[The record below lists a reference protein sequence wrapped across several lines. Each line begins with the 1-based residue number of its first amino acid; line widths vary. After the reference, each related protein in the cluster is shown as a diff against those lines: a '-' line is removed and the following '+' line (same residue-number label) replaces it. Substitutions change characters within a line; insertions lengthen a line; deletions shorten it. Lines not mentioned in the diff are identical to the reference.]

1 MNNQRNIGLSETQ
14 ICAQCGLPYGKGG
27 VTSQVDGKPLHFC
40 CYGCSFTSTLT
51 GEQGDAGTAGLFLAR
66 LGFAA
71 FLSMNIMAV
80 SWMTYDKGWA
90 TFGLEPEALLYLEK
104 LLFVLSIPI
113 MLFVG
118 TPYLRNGWRELPS
131 FRFSTDSLI
140 ALGSF
145 TAFGVSSYQVFT
157 GGGGIYFDTATTTLV
172 LVTAGRY
179 IEATAKVR
187 TSNAIR
193 KLIDLQPETARVVH
207 NGRESIVLSKEVDVG
222 EQIKV
227 LPGERMPLDGVVEEG
242 RTSINEAIL
251 TGESVPAAKHPG
263 SRVFAATIN
272 IDGAI
277 VVNVTARQREC
288 VHAQIVRLMEEA
300 QRTRSPI
307 QQTVDRISGIFIPAV
322 IGIAALTFAGWMI
335 AAPFEEA
342 LLHALTVL
350 VVACP
355 CALGIGAP
363 LASAIGIGHA
373 AEQGVLIRSTE
384 AMENVAHTKLVAFD
398 KTGTLTRGEPSVS
411 TVWASGDVRM
421 MLSMGAS
428 VGKNSEHSLSK
439 ALVRYAEELQLP
451 FLAVSDV
458 RVIPG
463 LGVAGNVEVH
473 GKWLNVVVGNEELM
487 IQQNIV
493 LREELPAIDGTC
505 VYVGWDGA
513 LQGSIGLRDS
523 LRRLA
528 AETVAELHAM
538 KLETYLLSGDSNGA
552 TQSVAAAVGIEA
564 AFAKLLPDGKL
575 GKIRSLSSAGAL
587 MMVGDGINDAPSLAA
602 ADIGV
607 TLGSAT
613 DIAKESADVTI
624 IGDHLEKIP
633 WLIHFSRRV
642 LSTIRWNLV
651 WAFGYNAVGIAF
663 AVAGLLEPILAAI
676 AMVVSSLFI
685 IVNSRRLARSVKP
698 GLS

>member
-1 MNNQRNIGLSETQ
+1 M
-14 ICAQCGLPYGKGG
+14 CAQCGLPYGKGG
-27 VTSQVDGKPLHFC
+27 VTGRADGKPLQFC
-40 CYGCSFTSTLT
+40 CYGCSFTYSLT
-51 GEQGDAGTAGLFLAR
+51 GEEGDPGIAGLFLAR

-90 TFGLEPEALLYLEK
+90 TFGIEPEVLPYLEK
-104 LLFVLSIPI
+104 LLFILSIPI

-118 TPYLRNGWRELPS
+118 TPYLRNGWRELQS
-131 FRFSTDSLI
+131 LRFSMDSLI

-187 TSNAIR
+187 TSHAIK
-193 KLIDLQPETARVVH
+193 KLIDLQPETTRVLR
-207 NGRESIVLSKEVDVG
+207 NGVEMMLPSAEVAVDDR
-222 EQIKV
+222 IKV
-227 LPGERMPLDGVVEEG
+227 LPGERVPVDGVVGEG

-263 SRVFAATIN
+263 SSVFAATIN
-272 IDGAI
+272 IDGVI
-277 VVNVTARQREC
+277 VVKVTARQQESI
-288 VHAQIVRLMEEA
+288 HAQIVRLMEEA

-307 QQTVDRISGIFIPAV
+307 QKMVDRISGIFIPAV
-322 IGIAALTFAGWMI
+322 IGIAALTFAGWMV
-335 AAPFEEA
+335 AAPFEVA

-373 AEQGVLIRSTE
+373 AERGVLVRSTE
-384 AMENVAHTKLVAFD
+384 ALENVAHTKQVAFD

-411 TVWASGDVRM
+411 TIWASGDERM

-428 VGKNSEHSLSK
+428 VGKDSEHSLSK
-439 ALVRYAEELQLP
+439 ALVRYAEELQLS
-451 FLAVSDV
+451 FLPVSDV
-458 RVIPG
+458 RAIPG
-463 LGVAGNVEVH
+463 LGVTGNVEVH
-473 GKWLNVVVGNEELM
+473 GAWVNVVVGNEELM
-487 IQQNIV
+487 IQRNIV
-493 LREELPAIDGTC
+493 LSKERPAIDGTC

-513 LQGSIGLRDS
+513 LQGSVGLRDFP
-523 LRRLA
+523 RRLA
-528 AETVAELHAM
+528 AETVTELHAM
-538 KLETYLLSGDSNGA
+538 GLETYLLSGDSHEA
-552 TQSVAAAVGIEA
+552 TQSVAATVGIEA
-564 AFAKLLPDGKL
+564 AFAKLLPAGKL
-575 GKIRSLSSAGAL
+575 EKIRSLRSAGAL

-602 ADIGV
+602 ADVGI

-633 WLIHFSRRV
+633 WFINFSRRV

-685 IVNSRRLARSVKP
+685 IVNSRRLVRE
-698 GLS
+698 